1 VPEGPNLIT
10 FVAKANGYWS
20 KAGLNVDIAKGT
32 GSVGAAQAIGNGQFQ
47 FGLSAATA
55 GLQQA
60 ALGLPLMQIA
70 SGFLIRRLHQIHL
83 ALFIRE
89 VGDLDITT
97 IQFTAL
103 SVLYQR
109 GEIDQSELAVQVGID
124 RTNVSDVVRR
134 LLERGYVTVRVNP
147 AHGRRRLIGL
157 TDDGIAFLKLADQ
170 CGSRAHE
177 RTVAALAKADREMFA
192 ALLQRLVQE
201 QNALGR
207 SPLHLK

>member
-1 VPEGPNLIT
+1 
-10 FVAKANGYWS
+10 
-20 KAGLNVDIAKGT
+20 
-32 GSVGAAQAIGNGQFQ
+32 
-47 FGLSAATA
+47 
-55 GLQQA
+55 
-60 ALGLPLMQIA
+60 MQRV
-70 SGFLIRRLHQIHL
+70 GFLVRRLHQIHV
-83 ALFIRE
+83 ALFVQE
-89 VGDLDITT
+89 VGALDITT

-109 GEIDQSELAVQVGID
+109 GEIDQSELATQVGMD

-157 TDDGIAFLKLADQ
+157 TDDGIAFLNLADQ
-170 CGSRAHE
+170 YASRAHE
-177 RTVAALAKADREMFA
+177 RTVAALAKSDREVFA